1 MRILLIAAAIVLWA
15 AGCQSQPQPEPSSDV
30 DTLVEYMVGSFDSA
44 AQAAADTNYFDIRL
58 HMVPIWPDRTDGA
71 WLYVE
76 QAAADQQ
83 ERPYRQRVYRVTA
96 EADGVFKSAV
106 YTIDDPLRFAGG
118 WHDAMLLA
126 DLAYDL
132 IQEREGCAVF
142 LRKQADGTFA
152 GATDAQS
159 CGSVLRG
166 ATYATSTVDVS
177 ATEIRSWDQGFNA
190 EREQVWGATE
200 GPYIFVK
207 Q

>member
-1 MRILLIAAAIVLWA
+1 MRILLVAAAFIGV
-15 AGCQSQPQPEPSSDV
+15 AGCQSQPQPETSSDL

-58 HMVPIWPDRTDGA
+58 HMVPIWSDRTDGA

-83 ERPYRQRVYRVTA
+83 ERPYRQRIYRVTA

-106 YTIDDPLRFAGG
+106 YTIEDPLRFAGG
-118 WHDAMLLA
+118 WRDGTLLA
-126 DLAYDL
+126 DLSYDL
-132 IQEREGCAVF
+132 IQEREGCAVY
-142 LRKQADGTFA
+142 LRKQADATFS

-190 EREQVWGATE
+190 GGEQVWGATE